1 MLKVAVF
8 LSGGGTTLRN
18 LLEKQNCGQLNVEFR
33 LVISSKPHAG
43 GLEIARNAGIEAQV
57 IRKSEYGKDAA
68 AYSLAMFD
76 PCRRAEID
84 LVVMGGFLQHVLI
97 PDDFINRVINIH
109 PALIPS
115 FCGKTMYGSH
125 VHAAA
130 LEYGVKVSGC
140 TVHFVDNQY
149 DNGPILLQRTCPVL
163 DNDTPQ
169 TLAARVF
176 AEECEALPEA
186 IRTICDGN
194 VHVTG
199 RRVSQS
205 PRIQ

>member
-1 MLKVAVF
+1 M
-8 LSGGGTTLRN
+8 
-18 LLEKQNCGQLNVEFR
+18 
-33 LVISSKPHAG
+33 ISSRPDAG
-43 GLEIARNAGIEAQV
+43 GLEIARNAGIETHI
-57 IRKSEYGKDAA
+57 IRKLDFGKDAA

-76 PCRRAEID
+76 PCRRAGVD

-97 PDDFINRVINIH
+97 PDDFMNRVINIH

-115 FCGKTMYGSH
+115 FCGKTMYGLH

-130 LEYGVKVSGC
+130 LDYGVKVSGC

-163 DNDTPQ
+163 DNDTPE

-176 AEECEALPEA
+176 AEECEALPDA
-186 IRTICDGN
+186 IRSIGSGN
-194 VHVTG
+194 VHVKG

-205 PRIQ
+205 PFSQ